1 MPNPSFTQILPV
13 APPPMAGNVID
24 VKSMIDRDELILSD
38 IPNLALEP

>member
-1 MPNPSFTQILPV
+1 
-13 APPPMAGNVID
+13 MAGNVID